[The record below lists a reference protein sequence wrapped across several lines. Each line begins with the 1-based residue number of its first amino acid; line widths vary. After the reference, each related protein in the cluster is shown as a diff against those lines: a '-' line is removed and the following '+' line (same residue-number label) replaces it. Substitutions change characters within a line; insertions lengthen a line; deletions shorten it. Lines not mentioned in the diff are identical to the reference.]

1 VRNIFPVVMRL
12 NRIREAMKELD
23 MTQKELQELTGIRQ
37 NVISRIINGKVKTSV
52 SLETARKFSKAL
64 NKPIEY
70 LFPE

>member
-1 VRNIFPVVMRL
+1 MRNIFPVVMRL

-37 NVISRIINGKVKTSV
+37 NVISRIINEKVKTSI

-64 NKPIEY
+64 HKSIEY

>member
-1 VRNIFPVVMRL
+1 
-12 NRIREAMKELD
+12 MKELD

-64 NKPIEY
+64 KKPIEY

>member
-1 VRNIFPVVMRL
+1 MPCGDNMNRL
-12 NRIREAMKELD
+12 REAMKERGI
-23 MTQKELQELTGIRQ
+23 TQKELQELTGIRQ
-37 NVISRIINGKVKTSV
+37 NVISRIINEKVKTSI

>member
-1 VRNIFPVVMRL
+1 MEYISCGDSMNRL
-12 NRIREAMKELD
+12 REAMKERRI
-23 MTQKELQELTGIRQ
+23 TQKELQELTGIRQ
-37 NVISRIINGKVKTSV
+37 NVISRIINEKVKTSI